1 MAGVSA
7 GCRQQVTPA
16 AFWTVVSLD
25 AARMMDVSELVTLVN
40 SDESWVFRLEYRC
53 LLCLGC
59 LPRSHHHPCVLSLP
73 RQEVRAARRTW
84 IDHITES
91 LFLPLGALTGEG
103 SSVNVNTTDATAGA
117 TALLLPAQNTHTLH
131 DPIRNPA
138 HARAGRCTM
147 LYNTP
152 TDRLPPPRGVCT
164 SHGSRTAA
172 ATARTSTSRTRRC
185 VIRVPVCARV
195 SCVSRVCP
203 GSRRCHFLPASP

>member
-1 MAGVSA
+1 MVAGVSA

-84 IDHITES
+84 IIKHRVAAASVLLCNTTRAVAFFTVWRAYRGR
-91 LFLPLGALTGEG
+91 LCPVCVPAPPGVFLPGKVRLC
-103 SSVNVNTTDATAGA
+103 
-117 TALLLPAQNTHTLH
+117 
-131 DPIRNPA
+131 DP
-138 HARAGRCTM
+138 
-147 LYNTP
+147 
-152 TDRLPPPRGVCT
+152 
-164 SHGSRTAA
+164 
-172 ATARTSTSRTRRC
+172 
-185 VIRVPVCARV
+185 CARKCPCV
-195 SCVSRVCP
+195 LCVPCVSR
-203 GSRRCHFLPASP
+203 LPASPRCLTGVPRRDA